1 MIFLTS
7 NGLTSPEL
15 RQNFANVLENTGKKC
30 VIIPTAMEKDK
41 QLDQWLEETRQE
53 LSAFGL
59 ENDIF
64 YIGTDENEKL
74 LNYDVI
80 YICGGNVFYLMQKIN
95 ESGIAPVISK
105 CAQEKI
111 VVGVS
116 AGSLIMQK
124 DLVLIKDLIPRMNKR
139 VKLKDLSALD
149 LTGGIEHLPHKSRYI
164 NTIEAFEKRVKTYER
179 KTGQKVICL
188 EDGQGIII
196 GENKAEYIVL

>member
-15 RQNFANVLENTGKKC
+15 RRNFAGALEITGKKC
-30 VIIPTAMEKDK
+30 AIIPTAMEKDK
-41 QLDQWLEETRQE
+41 QIDQWLEETRQE
-53 LSAFGL
+53 LSDFGL
-59 ENDIF
+59 ESDIF

-74 LNYDVI
+74 LDYDVI

-95 ESGIAPVISK
+95 EAEIAPVIAK
-105 CAQEKI
+105 CAEEKI

-139 VKLKDLSALD
+139 VKLKDLSALN
-149 LTGGIEHLPHKSRYI
+149 LTGGIEHLPHRTRYI
-164 NTIEAFEKRVKTYER
+164 NTIEAFEKRVKTYEK

-196 GENKAEYIVL
+196 DEGKTEYIIL